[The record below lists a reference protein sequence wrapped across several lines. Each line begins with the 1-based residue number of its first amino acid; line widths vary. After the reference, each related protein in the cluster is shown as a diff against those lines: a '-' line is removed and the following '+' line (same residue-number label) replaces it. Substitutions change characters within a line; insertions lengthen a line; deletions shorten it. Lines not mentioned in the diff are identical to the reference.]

1 MSITVTKSMLEKMS
15 EEMRAKLLELAA
27 AEKPKRT
34 RVWTEAQKQKAKA
47 TREAKKAAEVLAGLA
62 GGAPA
67 EPAAAEPAAVPVAG
81 GKRTR
86 VWTEEQ
92 KQKAAATRA
101 AKKAAAGGAEAKPAD
116 AAEAKPAA
124 DAEAPAEPKKRAPNE
139 WILFTKRVEALI
151 RQKETAD
158 GVGKEAKMKTVVA
171 KQFASHLKS
180 QKAYAEWTDEDI
192 VSALV
197 GWAPPAVS
205 KQAAKKAAGSGAASA
220 ASEASDGE
228 ASDAEEEEYDP

>member
-34 RVWTEAQKQKAKA
+34 RIWTEAQKQKAKS
-47 TREAKKAAEVLAGLA
+47 TREAKKAAKVLAGLA
-62 GGAPA
+62 AGGEAKPA
-67 EPAAAEPAAVPVAG
+67 EPAAEPAAEKP
-81 GKRTR
+81 KRTR

-101 AKKAAAGGAEAKPAD
+101 AKKAAAGGEAEAKPAD
-116 AAEAKPAA
+116 
-124 DAEAPAEPKKRAPNE
+124 DAEPKKRAPNE

-205 KQAAKKAAGSGAASA
+205 KQAAKKAAGSAA
-220 ASEASDGE
+220 ASEASQ
-228 ASDAEEEEYDP
+228 SDAEASEGEEEYDP